1 MRTEIPPT
9 RPTSGEQSPPDPEV
23 VERARR
29 RRFTAEYRM
38 GLRVGFQRDRPSR
51 FSTLR
56 IGELT
61 TLTAERS
68 RRSLRVGDAATS
80 RAAGRS
86 SPATPMLEANAE
98 YDQP

>member
-9 RPTSGEQSPPDPEV
+9 RDYAKPAS
-23 VERARR
+23 RR
-29 RRFTAEYRM
+29 
-38 GLRVGFQRDRPSR
+38 LRVGFQRDRPSR